1 MITYE
6 ELSKAF
12 SSQDPEA
19 WRRLSSR
26 YGREEVLNSANLY
39 DEIGEDEY
47 RTQFSR
53 PDLPATARESTV
65 PYDREAG
72 IFSTKNLSALVDN
85 FGPNALQTYE
95 GLKAVYDD
103 PALLGQMFTRE
114 GAAAIVDDFAEFAED
129 PAKRIV
135 EQPFTSMIDLA
146 PGIKGT
152 GALVKRAIPDD
163 FARGLSSINEYMHL
177 NTPKL
182 ARAIEESA
190 NVAAQVKPVVTDPL
204 KTTVRA
210 GRGAVKGTLNLI
222 DSALPYLAEVFSGV
236 ENTTVRKAL
245 DAGRLTP
252 KQKTAAQA
260 KPAYTPSGAAMRL
273 IPGRL
278 GTPNVDVTPLKYFR
292 EVVKGVRDESVIL
305 RDMLNA
311 IGEINDEM
319 NDMFVNELPALFGNM
334 TETFDLLPA
343 VNKWMETLTKPLTG
357 AKVALQQQEVQKVIK
372 NQSGHGYI
380 AAEATQMVPVMV
392 PKVSI
397 DLSQST
403 LRGIPDNRLEQ
414 AVDFIN
420 DHFANANNLDPKDAY
435 KLMRNI
441 DNLIQDVPL
450 TGATGVQAMLA
461 DLRHH
466 VRAQFTEMTEKLPG
480 GKTIDE
486 KLQEVDDRM
495 TYLAAVQKEFSLYS
509 KGHAGGW
516 ESGEV
521 PKNINAGS
529 VLKKIMTASKHA
541 NKYRQGLAERMEA
554 RVGPLTTGLAA
565 LDMQRVLP
573 SNLVGRGLIATA
585 LTGNVVAGAIGG
597 ASAAAFTLLP
607 VLALTSPR
615 IMSRWV
621 RWVGAPKR
629 VGDWVEEIGKGI
641 NENKT
646 ARMMA
651 DAGYTVGGILLNH
664 GKIREAA
671 DKRYYEDQQ
680 SKKLASGA
688 KRTEM
693 TDF

>member
-6 ELSKAF
+6 ELTKAF

-72 IFSTKNLSALVDN
+72 VFSTKNLNALAAN

-114 GAAAIVDDFAEFAED
+114 GAAAIVDDFAEFVDD
-129 PAKRIV
+129 PARRIV

-190 NVAAQVKPVVTDPL
+190 NVVTDPL

-210 GRGAVKGTLNLI
+210 GRGAVKGSLNLI

-278 GTPNVDVTPLKYFR
+278 GTPNVDITPLKYFR

-319 NDMFVNELPALFGNM
+319 NDVFVNELPALFGNM

-343 VNKWMETLTKPLTG
+343 VNKWTETLTKPLTG

-372 NQSGHGYI
+372 NAIRGQYEQS
-380 AAEATQMVPVMV
+380 VPVMV

-420 DHFANANNLDPKDAY
+420 EHFANANNLDPKDAY

-466 VRAQFTEMTEKLPG
+466 IRGQFTEMTEKLPG
-480 GKTIDE
+480 GKTINE

-495 TYLAAVQKEFSLYS
+495 TYLSAVQKEFSLYT

-521 PKNINAGS
+521 PKNVNAGS
-529 VLKKIMTASKHA
+529 VLKKIMTSSKHA

-585 LTGNVVAGAIGG
+585 LTGNVIAGT
-597 ASAAAFTLLP
+597 ASTAAFSLLP

-629 VGDWVEEIGKGI
+629 VADWVEEIGKGI

-693 TDF
+693 TDFPIKKRENDGNNN

>member
-6 ELSKAF
+6 ELTKAF

-72 IFSTKNLSALVDN
+72 VFSAKNLNALAAN

-114 GAAAIVDDFAEFAED
+114 GAAAIIDDFAEFAED

-190 NVAAQVKPVVTDPL
+190 NVVTDPL

-210 GRGAVKGTLNLI
+210 GRGAAKGTLNLI

-236 ENTTVRKAL
+236 ENTTIRKAL

-260 KPAYTPSGAAMRL
+260 KPAYTPSGMAMRL

-278 GTPNVDVTPLKYFR
+278 GTPNVDITPLKYFR

-311 IGEINDEM
+311 IGEINNEM
-319 NDMFVNELPALFGNM
+319 NDVFVNELPALFGNM

-343 VNKWMETLTKPLTG
+343 VNKWTETLTKPLTG

-372 NQSGHGYI
+372 NAIRGQYEQS
-380 AAEATQMVPVMV
+380 VPVMV

-420 DHFANANNLDPKDAY
+420 EHFANANNLDPKDAY

-466 VRAQFTEMTEKLPG
+466 VRGQFTEMTEKLPG
-480 GKTIDE
+480 GKTIND

-495 TYLAAVQKEFSLYS
+495 TYLSAVQKEFSLYS
-509 KGHAGGW
+509 KGQAGGW

-541 NKYRQGLAERMEA
+541 NKYRQALAERMEA

-585 LTGNVVAGAIGG
+585 LTGNVIAGT
-597 ASAAAFTLLP
+597 ASTAAFSLLP

-629 VGDWVEEIGKGI
+629 VADWVEEIGKGI

-688 KRTEM
+688 KRAEM

>member
-6 ELSKAF
+6 ELTKAF

-72 IFSTKNLSALVDN
+72 VFSAKNLNALAAN

-114 GAAAIVDDFAEFAED
+114 GAAAIIDDFAEFAED

-190 NVAAQVKPVVTDPL
+190 NVVTDPL

-210 GRGAVKGTLNLI
+210 GRGAAKGTLNLI

-236 ENTTVRKAL
+236 ENTTIRKAL

-260 KPAYTPSGAAMRL
+260 KPAYTPSGMAMRL

-278 GTPNVDVTPLKYFR
+278 GTPNVDITPLKYFR

-311 IGEINDEM
+311 IGEINNEM
-319 NDMFVNELPALFGNM
+319 NDVFVNELPALFGNM

-343 VNKWMETLTKPLTG
+343 VNKWTETLTKPLTG

-372 NQSGHGYI
+372 NAIRGQYEQS
-380 AAEATQMVPVMV
+380 VPVMV

-403 LRGIPDNRLEQ
+403 LKGIPDNRLEQ

-420 DHFANANNLDPKDAY
+420 EHFANANNLDPKDAY

-466 VRAQFTEMTEKLPG
+466 VRGQFTEMTEKLPG
-480 GKTIDE
+480 GKTIND

-495 TYLAAVQKEFSLYS
+495 TYLSAVQKEFSLYS
-509 KGHAGGW
+509 KGQAGGW

-541 NKYRQGLAERMEA
+541 NKYRQALAERMEA

-585 LTGNVVAGAIGG
+585 LTGNVIAGT
-597 ASAAAFTLLP
+597 ASTAAFSLLP

-629 VGDWVEEIGKGI
+629 VADWVEEIGKGI

-688 KRTEM
+688 KRAEM

>member
-72 IFSTKNLSALVDN
+72 VFSTKNLNALAAN

-114 GAAAIVDDFAEFAED
+114 GAAAIIDDFAEFAED

-163 FARGLSSINEYMHL
+163 FARGLSNINEYMHL

-190 NVAAQVKPVVTDPL
+190 NVVTDPL

-210 GRGAVKGTLNLI
+210 GRGAAKGTLNLI

-236 ENTTVRKAL
+236 DNTTVRKAL
-245 DAGRLTP
+245 DSGRLTP

-260 KPAYTPSGAAMRL
+260 KPAYTPSGMAMRL

-278 GTPNVDVTPLKYFR
+278 GTPNVDITPLKYFK

-343 VNKWMETLTKPLTG
+343 VNKWTETLTKPLTG
-357 AKVALQQQEVQKVIK
+357 AKVALQQQEVQKVMK
-372 NQSGHGYI
+372 NAIRGQYAQS
-380 AAEATQMVPVMV
+380 VPVMV

-441 DNLIQDVPL
+441 DNLIQNVPL

-466 VRAQFTEMTEKLPG
+466 VRGQFTEMTEKLPG
-480 GKTIDE
+480 GKTIND

-495 TYLAAVQKEFSLYS
+495 TYLSAVQKEFSLYT

-585 LTGNVVAGAIGG
+585 LTGGIGAVGG
-597 ASAAAFTLLP
+597 ASAAAFSLLP
-607 VLALTSPR
+607 ILALTSPR

-629 VGDWVEEIGKGI
+629 VSDWVEEVGKGI

>member
-6 ELSKAF
+6 ELTKAF

-72 IFSTKNLSALVDN
+72 VFSAKNLNALAAN

-114 GAAAIVDDFAEFAED
+114 GAAAIVDDFAEFVED

-190 NVAAQVKPVVTDPL
+190 NVVTDPL

-210 GRGAVKGTLNLI
+210 GRGAAKGTLNLI

-236 ENTTVRKAL
+236 ENTTIRKAL

-260 KPAYTPSGAAMRL
+260 KPAYTPSGMAMRL

-278 GTPNVDVTPLKYFR
+278 GTPNVDITPLKYFR

-311 IGEINDEM
+311 IGEINNEM
-319 NDMFVNELPALFGNM
+319 NDVFVNELPALFGNM

-343 VNKWMETLTKPLTG
+343 VNKWTETLTKPLTG

-372 NQSGHGYI
+372 NAIRGQYEQS
-380 AAEATQMVPVMV
+380 VPVMV

-420 DHFANANNLDPKDAY
+420 EHFANANNLDPKDAY

-466 VRAQFTEMTEKLPG
+466 VRGQFTEMTEKLPG
-480 GKTIDE
+480 GKTIND

-495 TYLAAVQKEFSLYS
+495 TYLSAVQKEFSLYS
-509 KGHAGGW
+509 KGQAGGW

-541 NKYRQGLAERMEA
+541 NKYRQALAERMEA

-585 LTGNVVAGAIGG
+585 LTGNVIAGT
-597 ASAAAFTLLP
+597 ASTAAFSLLP

-629 VGDWVEEIGKGI
+629 VADWVEEIGKGI

-688 KRTEM
+688 KRAEM